1 MALDETSTG
10 VTKRDQSFVK
20 LGLEP
25 GNAPMDGGGPHT
37 TAGLDG
43 GQRTAVIDALASLV
57 WDGFVWGEP
66 ASEFS

>member
-1 MALDETSTG
+1 MVLDETSTG

-43 GQRTAVIDALASLV
+43 GQR
-57 WDGFVWGEP
+57 
-66 ASEFS
+66 